1 MPEHILNS
9 SHTIRP
15 DTFQTSPPEQV
26 KIEKVPPDE
35 KMTIGD
41 GNRSIDIYSVNNTHS
56 NDMLAVYLPSER
68 ILLDSDLFSPGS
80 TPEPFRKYS
89 KELLEFITD
98 NGIDVDLI
106 AGTHGN
112 GGGGT
117 LQICMIL

>member
-1 MPEHILNS
+1 M
-9 SHTIRP
+9 
-15 DTFQTSPPEQV
+15 QV
-26 KIEKVPPDE
+26 KIETVPPDE
-35 KMTIGD
+35 KMTISD

-80 TPEPFRKYS
+80 TSEPFRKYS
-89 KELLEFITD
+89 KELLEFIID
-98 NGIDVDLI
+98 NGIDV

-117 LQICMIL
+117 LQDLYVFVAQK